1 MDGRR
6 GSYRVRGEPDPIDL
20 GNEPPLSVDGETHG
34 VIDRRRISAQWFSGT
49 ILTGLCG
56 AALMGGAVFT
66 SLDGEAH
73 FAALP
78 ERVESALR
86 GAVDRLSGARKADKL
101 PPIGENT
108 AARHVVRLSMTS
120 RVGSR
125 EVVRV
130 RPFVRVSANLS
141 LSVSDLSANIPPF
154 NPQKLLSEG
163 AADGGNP
170 DEPAANAEPDA
181 EVSFVMRELT
191 PMVTRMKIAS
201 VMPLDDILVSVREAA
216 NWTNRNSAANLSRSR
231 PRSPAQMAYAPA
243 DSSPDPYRGFETRI
257 IPENITLLPKTANQ
271 TTGGN
276 SWSERAVNVKQG
288 RQYLDHP
295 ARTRRDDGR
304 DQGHRRDP
312 RPARTRQRPEGR
324 PAAAHS
330 VVADCRRR
338 APAADPRDH
347 RQ

>member
-1 MDGRR
+1 
-6 GSYRVRGEPDPIDL
+6 
-20 GNEPPLSVDGETHG
+20 
-34 VIDRRRISAQWFSGT
+34 
-49 ILTGLCG
+49 
-56 AALMGGAVFT
+56 MGGAVFT

-101 PPIGENT
+101 PPVGENT

-130 RPFVRVSANLS
+130 RPFVRVSSNLS

-163 AADGGNP
+163 AADGANP

-181 EVSFVMRELT
+181 EVSFVHARADPDGHAHED
-191 PMVTRMKIAS
+191 RKR
-201 VMPLDDILVSVREAA
+201 DAA
-216 NWTNRNSAANLSRSR
+216 GRHPCQR
-231 PRSPAQMAYAPA
+231 PRSRELDQPQHRQTLRGRHRPARA
-243 DSSPDPYRGFETRI
+243 DGLRARRFHARSLSRLRDTHRSRKHHAAAQDREPDHRRQF
-257 IPENITLLPKTANQ
+257 L
-271 TTGGN
+271 
-276 SWSERAVNVKQG
+276 ERARGQRQEG

-295 ARTRRDDGR
+295 ARARRDAGR
-304 DQGHRRDP
+304 DQGDCRDP

-324 PAAAHS
+324 PAAAHP
-330 VVADCRRR
+330 VVPDCRRR
-338 APAADPRDH
+338 APAADPRDR